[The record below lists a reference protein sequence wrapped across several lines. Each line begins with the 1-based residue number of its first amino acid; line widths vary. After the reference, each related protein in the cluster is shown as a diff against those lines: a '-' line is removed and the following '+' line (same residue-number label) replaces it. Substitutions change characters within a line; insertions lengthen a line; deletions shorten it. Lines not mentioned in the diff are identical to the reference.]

1 MIFMAGMVLMVIKMR
16 EYQFVGRISVIFICL
31 FCEIGSFGG
40 INESLEDKLL
50 LVILKKEM

>member
-1 MIFMAGMVLMVIKMR
+1 MAGMVLMVIKMR